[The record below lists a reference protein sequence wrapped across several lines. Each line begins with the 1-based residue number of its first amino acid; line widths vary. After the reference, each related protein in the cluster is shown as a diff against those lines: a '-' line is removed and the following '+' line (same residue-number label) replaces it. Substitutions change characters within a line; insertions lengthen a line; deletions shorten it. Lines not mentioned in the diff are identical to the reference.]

1 MHAKN
6 STTSSP
12 AQQLLETH
20 PIMFNEAFMDGR
32 LPTVAA
38 ALNESSS
45 LLCSVKAI
53 LTQISGTGE
62 VDESVAV
69 GVLFIV
75 AGAKALLDST
85 IVSIERVESGAMQ
98 GGAQ

>member
-1 MHAKN
+1 MQAKN

-12 AQQLLETH
+12 AQQMLETQ
-20 PIMFNEAFMDGR
+20 PVVFNEAFMGGR
-32 LPTVAA
+32 LPTVAD

-53 LTQISGTGE
+53 LTQISESGE
-62 VDESVAV
+62 VDESVAY

-75 AGAKALLDST
+75 TGAKALLDST
-85 IVSIERVESGAMQ
+85 VVSVERVESGAMQ
-98 GGAQ
+98 GGAR

>member
-12 AQQLLETH
+12 AQQLLDTQ
-20 PIMFNEAFMDGR
+20 PIIFHEEFMDGR
-32 LPTVAA
+32 PPTVAD

-53 LTQISGTGE
+53 LTQISRSGE
-62 VDESVAV
+62 VDESVAY

-75 AGAKALLDST
+75 TGAKALLDST
-85 IVSIERVESGAMQ
+85 LVGVERVE